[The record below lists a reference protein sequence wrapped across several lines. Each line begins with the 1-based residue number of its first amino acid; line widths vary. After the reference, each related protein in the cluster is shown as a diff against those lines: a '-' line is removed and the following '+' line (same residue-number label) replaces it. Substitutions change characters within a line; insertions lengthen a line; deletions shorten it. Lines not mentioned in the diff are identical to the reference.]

1 MWGLEQRCH
10 NLQGALT
17 LISFW
22 PDAPPWPGQLD
33 KLRVVAGLEL
43 ATVTAFACAY
53 ALRVRR
59 HIREAVPDAQTYLRT
74 SVYTAPTVP
83 LRCGAPPVLHC
94 AGVGCPLY
102 TYKFASRQA

>member
-1 MWGLEQRCH
+1 M
-10 NLQGALT
+10 
-17 LISFW
+17 
-22 PDAPPWPGQLD
+22 
-33 KLRVVAGLEL
+33 AGLEL

-83 LRCGAPPVLHC
+83 LRCGTPLLYCIVLAC
-94 AGVGCPLY
+94 VV
-102 TYKFASRQA
+102 S